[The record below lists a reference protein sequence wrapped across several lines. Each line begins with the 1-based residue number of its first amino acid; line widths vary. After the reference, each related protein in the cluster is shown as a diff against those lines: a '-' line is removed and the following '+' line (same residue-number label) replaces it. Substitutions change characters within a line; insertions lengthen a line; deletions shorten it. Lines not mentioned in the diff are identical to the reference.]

1 MSVRYCIYLNLKAL
15 FLTMIYYFSC
25 WNRAFLESFESKY
38 FLRIINL
45 LLDVADKNFKAIFLA
60 DSSCRVSL
68 LGRSC
73 FYAPNPPVTL
83 LKDITNKV
91 VTFLS

>member
-1 MSVRYCIYLNLKAL
+1 
-15 FLTMIYYFSC
+15 MIYYFSSC
-25 WNRAFLESFESKY
+25 NLAFVESFRSKI

-45 LLDVADKNFKAIFLA
+45 PLNVADKKSKAIFLA

-73 FYAPNPPVTL
+73 FYAPNPLVTML
-83 LKDITNKV
+83 EDIANKV

>member
-1 MSVRYCIYLNLKAL
+1 
-15 FLTMIYYFSC
+15 MIYYFSC
-25 WNRAFLESFESKY
+25 CNIAFLEPSGSKN

-45 LLDVADKNFKAIFLA
+45 LLNVVDKNLKAIFLA

-73 FYAPNPPVTL
+73 FYAPIPPIARSEY
-83 LKDITNKV
+83 ITNKV
-91 VTFLS
+91 VTFLPLAAFNTLEDKERICIV